1 MKKRLISFILGFC
14 LFSFPVAVLAT
25 PSSHE
30 IMLKIAAEQLE
41 PVANAAI
48 CSMDLPKN
56 WTVSLNSPDKLQF
69 KVPYHPGIL
78 GVIEKTERVLSS
90 DESVKKLSDA
100 FKSEF
105 SIFSDD
111 AFEHGA
117 VSGHRLVLT
126 ARLGGEKWKVLV
138 FSGRIASGTN
148 IFYYAVVPEY
158 WFASYQPLLN
168 DVLES
173 FK

>member
-1 MKKRLISFILGFC
+1 MKIRLILVFVVYSLFC
-14 LFSFPVAVLAT
+14 LPGTGFAS

-41 PVANAAI
+41 PLAGAVV
-48 CSMDLPKN
+48 CSVELPKS
-56 WTVSLNSPDKLQF
+56 WSVVQNSSDRLQF

-78 GVIEKTERVLSS
+78 GVIEKTDHVLSS
-90 DESVKKLSDA
+90 DESIKRLSDA

-105 SIFSDD
+105 SVFTDEVY
-111 AFEHGA
+111 EHGA
-117 VSGHRLVLT
+117 ASGHRLILT

-138 FSGRIASGTN
+138 LNARIASGAN
-148 IFYYAVVPEY
+148 VFYYAVVPEY

-173 FK
+173 LK